1 MCKATVLSQE
11 NMASEHVPFQSQGPQ
26 ELLLQI
32 EARGPSA
39 VAFTCVLCLQHV
51 QSQSQAFLF
60 LPTLERSSQAS
71 EMPAAVAAG
80 LEVET

>member
-1 MCKATVLSQE
+1 
-11 NMASEHVPFQSQGPQ
+11 MASEHVPFQSQGPQ
-26 ELLLQI
+26 DCSCKLKHEVHLQL
-32 EARGPSA
+32 PSP
-39 VAFTCVLCLQHV
+39 VSYIRQHV

-71 EMPAAVAAG
+71 EMPDAVAAG